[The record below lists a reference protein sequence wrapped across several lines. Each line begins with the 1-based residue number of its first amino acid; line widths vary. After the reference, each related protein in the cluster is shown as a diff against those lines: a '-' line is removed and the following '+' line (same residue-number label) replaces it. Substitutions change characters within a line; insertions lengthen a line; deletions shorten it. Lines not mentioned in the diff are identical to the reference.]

1 MTELAFRLTTYSAA
15 MGLLLVVASSC
26 DRSRSEQQKAGPAA
40 DGGDAALDAN
50 ATCPPN
56 SPRISNSCGNGVAAT
71 ICYYPALG
79 ESPQSLNSA
88 CNDITRV
95 CCADPGPSVSVASY
109 CAADTSQPNQAEIT
123 FTERAGSEC
132 LTALMFQT
140 ASGASSYL
148 PPSYGNVVGYRG
160 ACDASPSDQRQYAI
174 GVLGSVAISAFADG
188 GTVQRFD
195 VHLVLFFDNGSGTA
209 DTARMDVDGL
219 AVGSCV
225 GGPDGGAA
233 DADGG

>member
-1 MTELAFRLTTYSAA
+1 MTESAFRLMTLFSAA
-15 MGLLLVVASSC
+15 MGLLLIIASSC
-26 DRSRSEQQKAGPAA
+26 DRSRSEQQK
-40 DGGDAALDAN
+40 GGDAAFDAN
-50 ATCPPN
+50 ASCPPN

-71 ICYYPALG
+71 TCYYPALG
-79 ESPQSLNSA
+79 ESPQSFNSS
-88 CNDITRV
+88 CNDITWV
-95 CCADPGPSVSVASY
+95 CCADPGPSVTPASY
-109 CAADTSQPNQAEIT
+109 CATDTSQPGQAEIT

-140 ASGASSYL
+140 ASGASSPYL
-148 PPSYGNVVGYRG
+148 PPGYGNVVGYRG
-160 ACDASPSDQRQYAI
+160 ACDASPSDQGQYAI
-174 GVLGSVAISAFADG
+174 GFLGSVAISAFGDG

-195 VHLVLFFDNGSGTA
+195 VHLVFFFDNRSGTP

-225 GGPDGGAA
+225 GAPDGGAA